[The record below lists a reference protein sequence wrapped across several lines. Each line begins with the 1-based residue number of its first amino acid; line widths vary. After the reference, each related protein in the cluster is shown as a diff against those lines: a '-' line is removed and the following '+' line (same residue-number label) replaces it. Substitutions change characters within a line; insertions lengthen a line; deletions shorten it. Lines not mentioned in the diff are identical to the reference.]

1 MAVEESGGEWR
12 GIRSGLESETC
23 EVFEEK
29 KFSPCADLSQLK
41 QRNSSSGRRS
51 ERRVTFCK
59 RVSYL
64 AVTRLLGELRGAPQV
79 SRDLA
84 RFTP

>member
-1 MAVEESGGEWR
+1 M
-12 GIRSGLESETC
+12 ESETC

-29 KFSPCADLSQLK
+29 KFSPCADLSRLK
-41 QRNSSSGRRS
+41 QQHSSSRRRS
-51 ERRVTFCK
+51 DGRVTFC
-59 RVSYL
+59 RRASYL
-64 AVTRLLGELRGAPQV
+64 AVTRLPGELRGAPQV